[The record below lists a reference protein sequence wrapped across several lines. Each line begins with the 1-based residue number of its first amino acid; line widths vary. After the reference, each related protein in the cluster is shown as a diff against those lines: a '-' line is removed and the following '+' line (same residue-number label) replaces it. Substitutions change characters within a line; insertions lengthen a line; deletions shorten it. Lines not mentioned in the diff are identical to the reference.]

1 MQKFTHYFFNV
12 FFTGFCCAYLIFI
25 LENMTWRGLSK
36 KTFLTLLLP
45 LELLLTMIPGTL
57 LLKLVFSEIRVRTW
71 VQKNRTLD
79 WLTSYLVYQL
89 KACFL
94 PGNHLNSCPYW
105 DLRKNWIICTFYW
118 IIIIFQNLTFRFK
131 KLTRYQ
137 FDC

>member
-57 LLKLVFSEIRVRTW
+57 LLKSVLSEIRVRTW

-89 KACFL
+89 KAYFFAGKPL
-94 PGNHLNSCPYW
+94 ELMSLLGS
-105 DLRKNWIICTFYW
+105 
-118 IIIIFQNLTFRFK
+118 QK
-131 KLTRYQ
+131 KLNNMYMLLNYYHFSKSYFQ
-137 FDC
+137 I